1 MKRAL
6 LILVAAAMAAVAA
19 MPVAAE
25 EIGFVETYIL
35 AKDKDEAIKQ
45 LIPGTDD
52 YYYYQCLR
60 HQAAGQYE
68 QVDAVVQKWLERR
81 KNETCPQIIEIQ
93 HRQALLGYKTAPE
106 KSLEYLTEKL
116 DLRFDHQRQIAV
128 KSSLPT
134 RLDPALISR
143 DTLTQRALAS
153 NNRNSLDGFEPSA
166 LEWLKA
172 AEMNPRELRAYLQ
185 RLGRPDYD
193 GLAGLIAKDLAEKD
207 PGSGGFGSLPI
218 HNMLLKDQLDALAKL
233 RGDLLRNSNF
243 VNAYLVRLRP
253 GEDVNWRQQPD
264 EELAYLERMW
274 SFVKGLEA
282 AFNSLKANVLYH
294 RLSLDRTRGVYD
306 KGRFMEYLKLPRRV
320 FYIPLPIERSQNFQ
334 RFAADL
340 GASFE
345 QQTLLP
351 PIGGGDEP
359 LIRAYLEHYFV
370 EEETYQPYAEFV
382 KDDYLKKVFA
392 ETKLLA
398 GAGEAEKWT
407 AMLPPEEYKALTER
421 VDLDFAATNAK
432 YFGPEEKIVLD
443 VDVKNVKSLIVK
455 VYRVNALKY
464 YQQVGQPV
472 PLSLDLDGLVANEQ
486 KTCAYTEAP
495 LRRVRR
501 TFEFAQLAGR
511 GVYIIEF
518 IGSSKRSR
526 VLVQKGRLAYVT
538 KLTPAGHEFTILD
551 EASKPVPDAK
561 IWMAEKFYEAD
572 KDGTI
577 TLPYTTNPTSQPI
590 VLIHNDAATPTS
602 FNHKAES
609 YSLTCGFYVDRE
621 ALLDRRNA
629 TLLVRPQLSL
639 TGQPVSLKL
648 LKEVELSI
656 LSTDLDGVQS
666 TQKVPDFKIFE
677 DRESTYA
684 FRTPQR
690 VTSIRFGLTAKVKN
704 ISQDKEETLSYGRN
718 FAVDYALATVA
729 RSIRPMEEKMALS
742 QAAMAP
748 ESLYL
753 LHADGKY
760 ALEMRGRNGETLA
773 DRPVQLSFKHRD
785 FTQQVHVS
793 LKTDAAGRIDLGE
806 LADIERIFARDSRR
820 NSIQGAYQVWQP
832 VRDAHNMP
840 PVLQGKAGQKLTV
853 AYTSQAAEPL
863 RSEMSLLEVRDGA
876 FVADWFKALSI
887 RDGFIVIED
896 LPAGD
901 YSLRLKYANKDI
913 AVHLAEGK
921 AEAGYVSSQARRLE
935 LGDGKPVQI
944 ATVKA
949 DKDNVT
955 IKLVNANEFTRVHVL
970 AGRYMPEYDA
980 MSLLDPFGRLGLA
993 AGTVEKP
1000 LSLYEAGRKISDE
1013 YRYILD
1019 RQSAL
1024 KYPGNMLKRPSL
1036 ILNPW
1041 ELRTADTGKATGAE
1055 GEVFTGS
1062 SSGGGAAPSSRFFGS
1077 GGNAPE
1083 PLAKFGTLDFLAN
1096 GAVVLANL
1104 QPDKNGV
1111 VTIARKD
1118 LLDKQQ
1124 LRILA
1129 VDTENTALRETSIS
1143 EIEPKLTDRRLDP
1156 AVALDPNKHYIQ
1168 EKVITPVAKG
1178 KPFTIRDLTST
1189 RFETFD
1195 SLARAYHIMV
1205 TLSGDATL
1213 KEFAFIT
1220 DWPKLTDDQKRE
1232 KYSKYACHELN
1243 LFIHERDGA
1252 FFESVVLG
1260 YLKNKKDKTFVDKYL
1275 CGEDLSEFLL
1285 PWRYGQLNTVE
1296 RVLLAQRIEGERQR
1310 TARAVKDLFEVLPP
1324 DVDRFNKLFDTALG
1338 LTALTAASPGSGG
1351 GSGRMS
1357 AGDLA
1362 AVAESARDKKSE
1374 VLRRGAPEPAATLAA
1389 APAAAAPAAV
1399 AAPEP
1404 MVVAVPAPP
1413 PAQAKPAGK
1422 EQSYEYLRYPKDWKG
1437 EPGDKA
1443 ADLYKLNQA
1452 KLASAEQ
1459 RQLYRRVGQVK
1470 EWVENNY
1477 YHLPVEQAVAGLVG
1491 VNAFWKDYAAFDGEG
1506 DFLSGNFA
1514 EASHNF
1520 PEIMLALSVLD
1531 LPFQAGEHE
1540 VKLDGGA
1547 MTITPA
1553 GNAIFFHE
1561 EITEAASVPKAQEIL
1576 VSQNY
1581 YRAGQQ
1587 YKFIDGEQVDNFVTD
1602 EFLVG
1607 EVYACHV
1614 VVTNPTSAKRKLQVL
1629 VQVPRGAIPLAGGR
1643 YTKAFYIEL
1652 EPYRT
1657 QTFDY
1662 FFYFPQ
1668 AGKFEHFGVHVA
1680 KRGELVGFAAG
1691 QTLNV
1696 VPELTKIDKTS
1707 WDYISQNGSDADV
1720 LAFLKDNNLGRL
1732 QPDKIAWRMK
1742 DRKMFDAVTSL
1753 LAARHVYDMTLWSYA
1768 IKHNVPA
1775 LINQYLAY
1783 RDDFVAQCGA
1793 WLESPLLTI
1802 QPVFRKTYQHMEYW
1816 PLVNARAHL
1825 FGPKR
1830 QILVPQL
1837 FQQYHRLMDILRY
1850 KDSLDDQ
1857 DEMDLTCYLLLQDR
1871 VAEAVEMFA
1880 QVDPA
1885 KLPER
1890 IQHDYFTAYLD
1901 FYNDKPSKARK
1912 IAANYAKHPVERWRE
1927 LFAAV
1932 LAQVDEIEGKAPAV
1946 VDDKSREEKQTS
1958 LAAAEQTF
1966 EFKVEARKI
1975 DLSYQNLASVQVN
1988 YYLMDIEQMF
1998 SSQPFVSDR
2007 GGQFA
2012 YIKPNS
2018 AREVKLPAG
2027 GKTMTID
2034 MPAELANRNVMVE
2047 IVAGGKTRT
2056 QAYYS
2061 NSLVV
2066 QVMENY
2072 GQLRVAAKDGDK
2084 VLAKV
2089 YVKVYAKMRG
2099 GQVEFYKDGYTDLR
2113 GRFDYTSLNT
2123 NQLGDVDKF
2132 AILVLSEANGSTVR
2146 EAAPPKQ

>member
-1 MKRAL
+1 MKRTL
-6 LILVAAAMAAVAA
+6 LILAAATMAAFSASA
-19 MPVAAE
+19 LAE
-25 EIGFVETYIL
+25 EIGFVETYVL

-60 HQAAGQYE
+60 YQAAGQYE

-81 KNETCPQIIEIQ
+81 KNSTCPQIIEIQ
-93 HRQALLGYKTAPE
+93 HRQALLGYKADPDKTL
-106 KSLEYLTEKL
+106 KYLADKL
-116 DLRFDHQRQIAV
+116 GLHFDHQRQIAV
-128 KSSLPT
+128 KSTLPT
-134 RLDPALISR
+134 KLDPALISR
-143 DTLTQRALAS
+143 DTLTQRAWAS

-166 LEWLKA
+166 LEWLRA
-172 AEMNPRELRAYLQ
+172 SEMNPRELRAYLQ
-185 RLGRPDYD
+185 RLARPDYE
-193 GLAGLIAKDLAEKD
+193 GLVGLVAKDLAEKD
-207 PGSGGFGSLPI
+207 PGSGGFGSVPI
-218 HNMLLKDQLDALAKL
+218 HNMLLKDQLDALLKL
-233 RGDLLRNSNF
+233 QPTLERNSNF
-243 VNAYLVRLRP
+243 VNAYLMRLRP

-274 SFVKGLEA
+274 SFVKGLDP

-294 RLSLDRTRGVYD
+294 RLSLDRSRGEFD

-320 FYIPLPIERSQNFQ
+320 FYIPLPIQRSQDFQ

-351 PIGGGDEP
+351 PIGGDEP
-359 LIRAYLEHYFV
+359 LIRAYLEHFFV
-370 EEETYQPYAEFV
+370 KEDTYQPYAEFIQ
-382 KDDYLKKVFA
+382 DTYLKKVFA
-392 ETKLLA
+392 EAKLLA
-398 GAGEAEKWT
+398 GVGEAEKWT
-407 AMLPPEEYKALTER
+407 AMLPPAEYKALTER
-421 VDLDFAATNAK
+421 VDLDFLPTNAK
-432 YFGPEEKIVLD
+432 YFGPDEKIKLD

-464 YQQVGQPV
+464 YQQVGEPV

-486 KTCAYTEAP
+486 KTHDYTEAP

-501 TFEFAQLAGR
+501 TFEFPQLAGR
-511 GVYIIEF
+511 GAYVIEF
-518 IGSSKRSR
+518 IGSGKRSR
-526 VLVQKGRLAYVT
+526 ALVQKGRLAYVS
-538 KLTPAGHEFTILD
+538 KLTPAGHEFTVLD
-551 EASKPVPDAK
+551 EASKPLPEAK
-561 IWMAEKFYEAD
+561 IWMAERFYEAD

-577 TLPYTTNPTSQPI
+577 TLPYTTEPKSQPI
-590 VLIHNDAATPTS
+590 VLIHGDAATLTR
-602 FNHKAES
+602 FDHKAES
-609 YSLTCGFYVDRE
+609 YNLACGFYVDRE
-621 ALLDRRNA
+621 ALIAGKNA
-629 TLLVRPQLSL
+629 MLLVRPQLSL

-656 LSTDLDGVQS
+656 VSTDLDGVQS

-677 DRESTYA
+677 DRESTYE

-690 VTSIRFGLTAKVKN
+690 LSRVSFQLTAKVKN
-704 ISQDKEETLSYGRN
+704 ISQDKEENLSASQSLALNGIDSTEK
-718 FAVDYALATVA
+718 VDDLH
-729 RSIRPMEEKMALS
+729 
-742 QAAMAP
+742 
-748 ESLYL
+748 L
-753 LHADGKY
+753 LHAEGKY
-760 ALEMRGRNGETLA
+760 VIEMRGRNGETLA
-773 DRPVQLSFKHRD
+773 DRPVNLSFKHRD

-806 LADIERIFARDSRR
+806 LKDIDRVFARDQRMASVT
-820 NSIQGAYQVWQP
+820 GAYRTWQP
-832 VRDAHNMP
+832 VQDAHNMP
-840 PVLQGKAGQKLTV
+840 GALQGKAGQKLVV
-853 AYTSQAAEPL
+853 AYTGQADKPL
-863 RSEMSLLEVRDGA
+863 RSEMSLLEVRDGT
-876 FVADWFKALSI
+876 FTADWFKALSI

-901 YSLRLKYANKDI
+901 YSLRLKYDTKDI
-913 AVHLAEGK
+913 PIHLAEGK
-921 AEAGYVSSQARRLE
+921 AEAGYVCSQARRLE
-935 LGDGKPVQI
+935 LGESKPVQI

-955 IKLVNANEFTRVHVL
+955 IQLVNANACTRVHVL

-980 MSLLDPFGRLGLA
+980 MGLLDPFGRLGLA
-993 AGTVEKP
+993 AGIVEKP

-1019 RQSAL
+1019 RQSAE
-1024 KYPGNMLKRPSL
+1024 KFAGNMLKRPSL

-1041 ELRTADTGKATGAE
+1041 AIRDADTGVATGAG
-1055 GEVFTGS
+1055 GESFVTPPLPVASDQALRHF
-1062 SSGGGAAPSSRFFGS
+1062 GAAGMGRASNVMTSA
-1077 GGNAPE
+1077 N
-1083 PLAKFGTLDFLAN
+1083 LDFLAN
-1096 GAVVLANL
+1096 GSVVLVNL
-1104 QPDKNGV
+1104 QADKNGV
-1111 VTIARKD
+1111 VTVPRKL

-1129 VDTENTALRETSIS
+1129 VDAENTALRETSLA

-1156 AVALDPNKHYIQ
+1156 AIALDPGKHYIQ
-1168 EKVITPVAKG
+1168 EKVVTAIAKG
-1178 KPFTIRDLTST
+1178 KEFTIRDLTST

-1220 DWPKLTDDQKRE
+1220 DWPKLTDDQKRQ

-1243 LFIHERDGA
+1243 LFIYERDKA
-1252 FFESVVLG
+1252 FFDAVVLG
-1260 YLKNKKDKTFVDKYL
+1260 YLKNKKDKTFVDMYL
-1275 CGEDLSEFLL
+1275 RGEDLSEFLA

-1296 RVLLAQRIEGERQR
+1296 RVLLAQRIKGERQR
-1310 TARAVKDLFEVLPP
+1310 TARAVKDLFELLPP
-1324 DVDRFNKLFDTALG
+1324 DVDRFNMLFDTALG
-1338 LTALTAASPGSGG
+1338 LTALAAPRPEDIMLRV

-1357 AGDLA
+1357 AEKLSSLA
-1362 AVAESARDKKSE
+1362 AGVRDQKSE
-1374 VLRRGAPEPAATLAA
+1374 EMRRELRDLPSSLERVAPT
-1389 APAAAAPAAV
+1389 AAAALAPPAAPV
-1399 AAPEP
+1399 EAAKALGLINGDDSGKP
-1404 MVVAVPAPP
+1404 MSKSGNGLLELKRSKARSGGGGGGGGEA
-1413 PAQAKPAGK
+1413 A
-1422 EQSYEYLRYPKDWKG
+1422 ERYALD
-1437 EPGDKA
+1437 E
-1443 ADLYKLNQA
+1443 A
-1452 KLASAEQ
+1452 KLGTAHKL
-1459 RQLYRRVGQVK
+1459 QLYRKVGQVK

-1477 YHLPVEQAVAGLVG
+1477 YHLPIEQVNAGLVG
-1491 VNAFWKDYAAFDGEG
+1491 VNAFWRDYAAFDGEG

-1520 PEIMLALSVLD
+1520 PEIMLALAVLD
-1531 LPFQAGEHE
+1531 LPFAAGEHE
-1540 VKLDGGA
+1540 VKIDGGA
-1547 MTITPA
+1547 MTIIPA
-1553 GNAIFFHE
+1553 SNAVFFHE

-1581 YRAGQQ
+1581 YRSGQQ

-1629 VQVPRGAIPLAGGR
+1629 VQVPRGSIPLAGGR

-1680 KRGELVGFAAG
+1680 RRGELVGFAAG

-1696 VPELTKIDKTS
+1696 VPELTKVDKTS
-1707 WDYISQNGSDADV
+1707 WDYISQNGSDDEV
-1720 LAFLKDNNLGRL
+1720 LAFLKENNLGRL
-1732 QPDKIAWRMK
+1732 QLDKIAWRMK

-1753 LAARHVYDMTLWSYA
+1753 LSARHVYDMTLWSYA
-1768 IKHNVPA
+1768 IKHNAPTLA
-1775 LINQYLAY
+1775 NQYLPY
-1783 RDDFVAQCGA
+1783 RDDFVSQCGA
-1793 WLESPLLTI
+1793 WLASPLLTI
-1802 QPVFRKTYQHMEYW
+1802 QPVLRKTYQHMEYW

-1830 QILVPQL
+1830 QILVPQF
-1837 FQQYHRLMDILRY
+1837 FQQYSRLLDILRY
-1850 KDSLDDQ
+1850 KDKLDDQ
-1857 DEMDLTCYLLLQDR
+1857 DQMDLTYYLLLQDR
-1871 VAEAVEMFA
+1871 VAEGAAMFA
-1880 QVDPA
+1880 QVDAA

-1912 IAANYAKHPVERWRE
+1912 IASGYAKHPVERWRE
-1927 LFAAV
+1927 LFGAV

-1946 VDDKSREEKQTS
+1946 VDDKSRDEKQTA

-1966 EFKVEARKI
+1966 EFKVEARRI
-1975 DLSYQNLASVQVN
+1975 ELSYQNLASAQVN
-1988 YYLMDIEQMF
+1988 YYLTDIEQMF

-2012 YIKPNS
+2012 YIQPNS
-2018 AREVKLPAG
+2018 AQEIKLPAG
-2027 GKTMTID
+2027 GKAMTID

-2066 QVMENY
+2066 QLMENY
-2072 GQLRVAAKDGDK
+2072 GQLRVAAKDGGK
-2084 VLAKV
+2084 ALAKV
-2089 YVKVYAKMRG
+2089 YVKVYAKMRDG
-2099 GQVEFYKDGYTDLR
+2099 SVEFYKDGYTDLR
-2113 GRFDYTSLNT
+2113 GRFDYSSLNT
-2123 NQLGDVDKF
+2123 NQLGGVEKF
-2132 AILVLSEANGSTVR
+2132 AILVLSDANGSTVR
-2146 EAAPPKQ
+2146 EATPPKQ

>member
-1 MKRAL
+1 MKRTL
-6 LILVAAAMAAVAA
+6 VILVAAAMAAVAAVAA

-60 HQAAGQYE
+60 DQAAGRYE
-68 QVDAVVQKWLERR
+68 QVDAIVQKWLERR

-93 HRQALLGYKTAPE
+93 HRQALLGYKTDPDKTLA
-106 KSLEYLTEKL
+106 YLTEKL
-116 DLRFDHQRQIAV
+116 AYLNEKLVLHFDHQRQIAV
-128 KSSLPT
+128 KSTLPT
-134 RLDPALISR
+134 KLDPALISR
-143 DTLTQRALAS
+143 ETLTRRAWAS
-153 NNRNSLDGFEPSA
+153 NGRNSLDGFEASA

-172 AEMNPRELRAYLQ
+172 GEMNPRELRAYLQ
-185 RLGRPDYD
+185 RLARPDYN
-193 GLAGLIAKDLAEKD
+193 GLVGLIAKDLAEKD
-207 PGSGGFGSLPI
+207 PGSGGFGSVPI

-233 RGDLLRNSNF
+233 RPELNRNSNF
-243 VNAYLVRLRP
+243 VNACLVRLRG
-253 GEDVNWRQQPD
+253 GEDVNWRQQEE

-294 RLSLDRTRGVYD
+294 RLTFDRSRGEFD

-320 FYIPLPIERSQNFQ
+320 FYIPLPIQRSQDFQ

-359 LIRAYLEHYFV
+359 LIRAYLEHFFV
-370 EEETYQPYAEFV
+370 KEDTYQPYAEFIQ
-382 KDDYLKKVFA
+382 DTYLKKVFA

-398 GAGEAEKWT
+398 GVGEAEKWT
-407 AMLPPEEYKALTER
+407 AMLPPAEYKALTER

-432 YFGPEEKIVLD
+432 YFGPQEKITLD

-486 KTCAYTEAP
+486 NSCAYTEAP

-501 TFEFAQLAGR
+501 SFEFAQLAGR
-511 GVYIIEF
+511 GVYVIEF
-518 IGSSKRSR
+518 IGSGKRSR
-526 VLVQKGRLAYVT
+526 ALVQKGRLAYVSS
-538 KLTPAGHEFTILD
+538 LTPAGQEFTVLD
-551 EASKPVPDAK
+551 EASKPLPDAK
-561 IWMAEKFYEAD
+561 IWMAERFYEAD

-577 TLPYTTNPTSQPI
+577 TLPYTTEPKSQPI
-590 VLIHNDAATPTS
+590 VLVNGDAATLTS
-602 FNHKAES
+602 FDHKAES

-621 ALLDRRNA
+621 ALIAGKNA
-629 TLLVRPQLSL
+629 TLLVRPRLTV

-648 LKEVELSI
+648 LKEVEFSI
-656 LSTDLDGVQS
+656 VSTDLDGVKS

-690 VTSIRFGLTAKVKN
+690 VTSIQFRLTAKVKN
-704 ISQDKEETLSYGRN
+704 ISQDKEEPLSTLQSLTLNGIDSTET
-718 FAVDYALATVA
+718 VDDLH
-729 RSIRPMEEKMALS
+729 
-742 QAAMAP
+742 
-748 ESLYL
+748 L
-753 LHADGKY
+753 LHADGRY
-760 ALEMRGRNGETLA
+760 AIEMRGRNGETLA
-773 DRPVQLSFKHRD
+773 DRPANLSFKHRD

-793 LKTDAAGRIDLGE
+793 LKTNQAGRIDLGE
-806 LADIERIFARDSRR
+806 LTDIDRVFARDQRMASNTGTYRT
-820 NSIQGAYQVWQP
+820 WQP
-832 VRDAHNMP
+832 VKDAHNMP
-840 PVLQGKAGQKLTV
+840 GILQGKAGQKLTV
-853 AYTSQAAEPL
+853 AYTGQADKPL

-876 FVADWFKALSI
+876 FVADWFKALRI
-887 RDGFIVIED
+887 GDGLIEIED

-901 YSLRLKYANKDI
+901 YSLRLKYANQDI
-913 AVHLAEGK
+913 AIHLAEGTV
-921 AEAGYVSSQARRLE
+921 EVGYVSSQARRLE
-935 LGDGKPVQI
+935 LGDSKPVQI

-955 IKLVNANEFTRVHVL
+955 IQLVNANEYTRVHVL

-980 MSLLDPFGRLGLA
+980 MGLLDPFGRLGLA

-1019 RQSAL
+1019 RQAAE
-1024 KYPGNMLKRPSL
+1024 KFAGNMLKRPSL

-1041 ELRTADTGKATGAE
+1041 AIRDADTGVATGAE
-1055 GEVFTGS
+1055 GQAFVEGGA
-1062 SSGGGAAPSSRFFGS
+1062 GGGAGMASRAYGAGVKGQSVMNFAS
-1077 GGNAPE
+1077 
-1083 PLAKFGTLDFLAN
+1083 LDFLAN
-1096 GAVVLANL
+1096 GAVVLVNL
-1104 QPDKNGV
+1104 QPDGNGV
-1111 VTIARKD
+1111 VTVARKL

-1129 VDTENTALRETSIS
+1129 VDAENTALRETSIS
-1143 EIEPKLTDRRLDP
+1143 EVSPKCQDRRLDP

-1178 KPFTIRDLTST
+1178 KPFTIRDVTST

-1252 FFESVVLG
+1252 FFEAVVLP

-1275 CGEDLSEFLL
+1275 CGGDLSEFLA

-1296 RVLLAQRIEGERQR
+1296 RILLAQRIEGERGR
-1310 TARAVKDLFEVLPP
+1310 TARAVKDLFELLKP

-1338 LTALTAASPGSGG
+1338 LTALTAAAHGPATQPA
-1351 GSGRMS
+1351 GRMS
-1357 AGDLA
+1357 AEYLGALAGD
-1362 AVAESARDKKSE
+1362 ARDKKSE
-1374 VLRRGAPEPAATLAA
+1374 VLHRGAPVAATLAS
-1389 APAAAAPAAV
+1389 APAAAP
-1399 AAPEP
+1399 APEP
-1404 MVVAVPAPP
+1404 MVVAVPGPP
-1413 PAQAKPAGK
+1413 PAEPMADGRATAKRLAPGKDGGGSGGGGAGRGAGIF
-1422 EQSYEYLRYPKDWKG
+1422 YLD
-1437 EPGDKA
+1437 ES
-1443 ADLYKLNQA
+1443 
-1452 KLASAEQ
+1452 KLAQAQ
-1459 RQLYRRVGQVK
+1459 KRQLYRRVGQVK

-1477 YHLPVEQAVAGLVG
+1477 YHLPIEQASAGLVG

-1520 PEIMLALSVLD
+1520 PEIMLALAVLD

-1540 VKLDGGA
+1540 VKIDGGA

-1581 YRAGQQ
+1581 YRSGQQ
-1587 YKFIDGEQVDNFVTD
+1587 YKYIDGEQVDNFVTD

-1629 VQVPRGAIPLAGGR
+1629 VQVPRGSIPLAGGR

-1662 FFYFPQ
+1662 FFYFPR

-1696 VPELTKIDKTS
+1696 VPELTKVDKTS
-1707 WDYISQNGSDADV
+1707 WDYISQNGSDEEV
-1720 LAFLKDNNLGRL
+1720 LAFLKENNLGRL

-1742 DRKMFDAVTSL
+1742 DREMFDAVTSL
-1753 LAARHVYDMTLWSYA
+1753 LAARHVYDMTIWSYA
-1768 IKHNVPA
+1768 IKHNEPD
-1775 LINQYLAY
+1775 LINQYLPY
-1783 RDDFVAQCGA
+1783 RDEFVAQCGP
-1793 WLESPLLTI
+1793 WLVSPLLTI

-1857 DEMDLTCYLLLQDR
+1857 DRMDLTYYLLLQDR
-1871 VAEAVEMFA
+1871 VAEGAEMFA
-1880 QVDPA
+1880 QVDAA

-1901 FYNDKPSKARK
+1901 FYNDKPAKARK
-1912 IAANYAKHPVERWRE
+1912 IAANYAKHPVQRWRE
-1927 LFAAV
+1927 LFGAV

-1975 DLSYQNLASVQVN
+1975 DLSYQNLAAAQVN

-2007 GGQFA
+2007 GGQFT

-2018 AREVKLPAG
+2018 AQEVKLPAG

-2034 MPAELANRNVMVE
+2034 VPAELANRNVMVE

-2089 YVKVYAKMRG
+2089 YVKVYARMAG

-2123 NQLGDVDKF
+2123 NQLGDVEKF

>member
-1 MKRAL
+1 MIREGPERETKMKRAL
-6 LILVAAAMAAVAA
+6 VILVVAAMAALSAR
-19 MPVAAE
+19 AE
-25 EIGFVETYIL
+25 EIGFVETYVL
-35 AKDKDEAIKQ
+35 AKDKGEAIKQ

-52 YYYYQCLR
+52 YYYYQCLNC
-60 HQAAGQYE
+60 QASGKYD
-68 QVDAVVQKWLERR
+68 QVDALVQKWLERR
-81 KNETCPQIIEIQ
+81 KGETCPQIIEIQ
-93 HRQALLGYKTAPE
+93 HHQALLVYKTDPD
-106 KSLEYLTEKL
+106 KSLAYLTEKL
-116 DLRFDHQRQIAV
+116 DLHFDYQRQVAV

-134 RLDPALISR
+134 KLDPALISR
-143 DTLTQRALAS
+143 ETLAQRARAT
-153 NNRNSLDGFEPSA
+153 NNRDSLNGFEASA
-166 LEWLKA
+166 LEWLKP

-185 RLGRPDYD
+185 RLTRPDYE
-193 GLAGLIAKDLAEKD
+193 GMAKLVAKDLAAQD
-207 PGSGGFGSLPI
+207 SGGFGSLPI
-218 HNMLLKDQLDALAKL
+218 HNMLLKDQLDELVKL
-233 RGDLLRNSNF
+233 RGDLIRNSNF
-243 VNAYLVRLRP
+243 VNACLVRLRP
-253 GEDVNWRQQPD
+253 GEDVNWRQQPE
-264 EELAYLERMW
+264 EELAYLDRMW
-274 SFVKGLEA
+274 SFVKGLDP

-294 RLSLDRTRGVYD
+294 RLSFDRTRGEFD
-306 KGRFMEYLKLPRRV
+306 KSRFMEYLKLPRRV
-320 FYIPLPIERSQNFQ
+320 FYIPLPIERSQDFQ

-345 QQTLLP
+345 QQILLP

-359 LIRAYLEHYFV
+359 LIRSYLEHFFV
-370 EEETYQPYAEFV
+370 KEDTWLPYAEFI

-392 ETKLLA
+392 EAKLLA
-398 GAGEAEKWT
+398 GVGEAEKWT
-407 AMLPPEEYKALTER
+407 AMLPPAEYKALTER
-421 VDLDFAATNAK
+421 VDLDFAPTNAK
-432 YFGPEEKIVLD
+432 YFGPEEKIKLD

-455 VYRVNALKY
+455 VYSVNALKY
-464 YQQVGQPV
+464 YQQVGEPV

-486 KTCAYTEAP
+486 KTHEYTEAP

-511 GVYIIEF
+511 GAYVIEF

-526 VLVQKGRLAYVT
+526 VLVQKGRLAYVS
-538 KLTPAGHEFTILD
+538 KLTPAGHEFTVLD

-561 IWMAEKFYEAD
+561 IWMAGRFYEAD

-577 TLPYTTNPTSQPI
+577 TLSYTTAPKSQPI
-590 VLIHNDAATPTS
+590 VLVNGAAATLTR
-602 FNHKAES
+602 FDHKAET
-609 YSLTCGFYVDRE
+609 YRLECGFYVDRE

-648 LKEVELSI
+648 LKEVELNI
-656 LSTDLDGVQS
+656 ISTDLDGVSS
-666 TQKVPDFKIFE
+666 TQKVADFKIFE

-690 VTSIRFGLTAKVKN
+690 LRAISFLLTAKVKN
-704 ISQDKEETLSYGRN
+704 ISQDKEEPLSASRSLTLNGI
-718 FAVDYALATVA
+718 DATEIVEN
-729 RSIRPMEEKMALS
+729 P
-742 QAAMAP
+742 
-748 ESLYL
+748 YL
-753 LHADGKY
+753 LRADGKY
-760 ALEMRGRNGETLA
+760 VLEVRGRNGETLA
-773 DRPVQLSFKHRD
+773 DRPVAMKLKHHDFAQLVD
-785 FTQQVHVS
+785 VT

-806 LADIERIFARDSRR
+806 LKDIDAIHV
-820 NSIQGAYQVWQP
+820 QGRQGGAQQTFRP
-832 VRDAHNMP
+832 VADAHNLP
-840 PVLQGKAGQKLTV
+840 GVLQGKAGQKLTV
-853 AYTSQAAEPL
+853 AYTGQAAEPL

-887 RDGFIVIED
+887 RDGLIVIED

-901 YSLRLKYANKDI
+901 YSLRLKYDNKDI
-913 AVHLAEGK
+913 AIRLADGK
-921 AEAGYVSSQARRLE
+921 TEAGYVSSQARRLE
-935 LGDGKPVQI
+935 LGEDKPVQI
-944 ATVKA
+944 GTVKA

-955 IKLVNANEFTRVHVL
+955 IQLVNANQFTRVHVL
-970 AGRYMPEYDA
+970 AARYMPEYDA
-980 MSLLDPFGRLGLA
+980 MGLLDPFGRLGLA

-1019 RQSAL
+1019 RQSAE
-1024 KYPGNMLKRPSL
+1024 KFAGNMLKRPSL

-1041 ELRTADTGKATGAE
+1041 AIRDADTGVATGAG
-1055 GEVFTGS
+1055 GELFKALADMAGS
-1062 SSGGGAAPSSRFFGS
+1062 AAMLEYRGAAGAAH
-1077 GGNAPE
+1077 GMMNIAN
-1083 PLAKFGTLDFLAN
+1083 LDFLAN
-1096 GAVVLANL
+1096 GAVVLVNL

-1129 VDTENTALRETSIS
+1129 VDAENTALRETTLS
-1143 EIEPKLTDRRLDP
+1143 EVSPKLQDRRLDP

-1243 LFIHERDGA
+1243 LFIYERDKA
-1252 FFESVVLG
+1252 FFEAVVLP
-1260 YLKNKKDKTFVDKYL
+1260 YLKNKKDKTFVDMYL
-1275 CGEDLSEFLL
+1275 CGDDLSEFLR

-1310 TARAVKDLFEVLPP
+1310 TARAVKDIFELLPP

-1338 LTALTAASPGSGG
+1338 LTALTAAEEGKPASGSDGRVTAKNL
-1351 GSGRMS
+1351 GRM
-1357 AGDLA
+1357 
-1362 AVAESARDKKSE
+1362 AESARDKKSE
-1374 VLRRGAPEPAATLAA
+1374 VMRKEVASDDMD
-1389 APAAAAPAAV
+1389 AAAAPAAV

-1404 MVVAVPAPP
+1404 VVVAVPVPP
-1413 PAQAKPAGK
+1413 PAPEQLMARARSARPAAKAKNGGGGGAAPGEKPYRYALDK
-1422 EQSYEYLRYPKDWKG
+1422 EKL
-1437 EPGDKA
+1437 DKA
-1443 ADLYKLNQA
+1443 
-1452 KLASAEQ
+1452 EQ
-1459 RQLYRRVGQVK
+1459 QQLYRRVGQVK

-1477 YHLPVEQAVAGLVG
+1477 YHLPIEQANAGLVG
-1491 VNAFWKDYAAFDGEG
+1491 VNAFWKDYAAFDGAG

-1531 LPFQAGEHE
+1531 LPFAAGEHE
-1540 VKLDGGA
+1540 VKIDGGA

-1581 YRAGQQ
+1581 FRAGQQ

-1607 EVYACHV
+1607 EVYACHI

-1662 FFYFPQ
+1662 FFYFPR
-1668 AGKFEHFGVHVA
+1668 AGKFPHFGVHVA

-1691 QTLNV
+1691 TTLNV
-1696 VPELTKIDKTS
+1696 VPELTKVDKTS
-1707 WDYISQNGSDADV
+1707 WDYISQNGSDEEV
-1720 LAFLKDNNLGRL
+1720 VAFLKDNNLGRL
-1732 QPDKIAWRMK
+1732 QLDKVAWRMN

-1753 LAARHVYDMTLWSYA
+1753 LSARHVYDMTIWSYA
-1768 IKHNVPA
+1768 IKHNEPD
-1775 LINQYLAY
+1775 LINQYLPY
-1783 RDDFVAQCGA
+1783 RDEFVAQCGP
-1793 WLESPLLTI
+1793 WLASPLLTI
-1802 QPVFRKTYQHMEYW
+1802 QPVIRKTYQHMEYW

-1830 QILVPQL
+1830 QILVGQF
-1837 FQQYHRLMDILRY
+1837 FQQYHRLLDILRY

-1857 DEMDLTCYLLLQDR
+1857 DRMDLTCYLLLQDR
-1871 VAEAVEMFA
+1871 VAEAVAMFA

-1901 FYNDKPSKARK
+1901 FYNDKPSKARE

-1927 LFAAV
+1927 LFGAV

-1975 DLSYQNLASVQVN
+1975 ELSYQNIATAQVN
-1988 YYLMDIEQMF
+1988 YYLTDIEQMF

-2018 AREVKLPAG
+2018 AQEVKLPAG

-2061 NSLVV
+2061 NSLAVA
-2066 QVMENY
+2066 VMENY
-2072 GQLRVAAKDGDK
+2072 GQLRVAAKDGGK
-2084 VLAKV
+2084 ALPKV
-2089 YVKVYAKMRG
+2089 YVKVYARMRG

-2123 NQLGDVDKF
+2123 NQLADVDKF
-2132 AILVLSEANGSTVR
+2132 AVLVLSEANGSTVR

>member
-6 LILVAAAMAAVAA
+6 LVLAAVAAAMVAA
-19 MPVAAE
+19 MPAPAE
-25 EIGFVETYIL
+25 EIGFVETYVL

-60 HQAAGQYE
+60 CQAAGKYD
-68 QVDAVVQKWLERR
+68 QVDALVQKWLERR
-81 KNETCPQIIEIQ
+81 KNNTCPQIIEIQ
-93 HRQALLGYKTAPE
+93 HRQALLGYTTDPAKTL
-106 KSLEYLTEKL
+106 KYLAEKL
-116 DLRFDHQRQIAV
+116 DLRFDHERQIAV

-134 RLDPALISR
+134 KLDPALISR
-143 DTLTQRALAS
+143 ETLTKRAWAS
-153 NNRNSLDGFEPSA
+153 NSRNNLNGFEPSA
-166 LEWLKA
+166 LEWLQA

-185 RLGRPDYD
+185 RLTRPDHD
-193 GLAGLIAKDLAEKD
+193 GLVGLVAKDLAEKD
-207 PGSGGFGSLPI
+207 SGGFGSLPI
-218 HNMLLKDQLDALAKL
+218 HNMLLKDQLDALVKL
-233 RGDLLRNSNF
+233 RPGLLRDSNF
-243 VNAYLVRLRP
+243 VNAHLMRLRP

-274 SFVKGLEA
+274 SFVKGLDP

-294 RLSLDRTRGVYD
+294 RLAFDRSRGVYD

-320 FYIPLPIERSQNFQ
+320 FYVPLPVGRSQDFQ

-359 LIRAYLEHYFV
+359 LIRAYLEHFFV
-370 EEETYQPYAEFV
+370 EEDTYQPYAEFIR
-382 KDDYLKKVFA
+382 DDYLKRVFA

-398 GAGEAEKWT
+398 GVGEAEKWT
-407 AMLPPEEYKALTER
+407 AMLPPAEYKALTER

-432 YFGPEEKIVLD
+432 YFAPEEKIKLD

-464 YQQVGQPV
+464 YQQVGRPV

-486 KTCAYTEAP
+486 TPYTYSEPP
-495 LRRVRR
+495 LHRVRR
-501 TFEFAQLAGR
+501 TFEFPQLAGR

-518 IGSSKRSR
+518 IGSGKRSR
-526 VLVQKGRLAYVT
+526 ALVQKGQLAYVS

-551 EASKPVPDAK
+551 EADKPVPDAK
-561 IWMAEKFYEAD
+561 IWMAERFYEAD

-577 TLPYTTNPTSQPI
+577 TIPYTTEPKGQPI
-590 VLIHNDAATPTS
+590 VLVGGEAATLTR
-602 FNHKAES
+602 FDHKAES
-609 YSLTCGFYVDRE
+609 YSLACGFYVDRE
-621 ALLDRRNA
+621 ALLAGKNA
-629 TLLVRPQLSL
+629 TLLVRPQLAL

-648 LKEVELSI
+648 LKEIELNI
-656 LSTDLDGVQS
+656 VSTDLDGVSS
-666 TQKVPDFKIFE
+666 TQKVADFKLFE

-684 FRTPQR
+684 LRTPQR
-690 VTSIRFGLTAKVKN
+690 LQAISFQLAAKVKN
-704 ISQDKEETLSYGRN
+704 ISQDKEETLGASRRLDLNGIDRTE
-718 FAVDYALATVA
+718 TVGY
-729 RSIRPMEEKMALS
+729 PM
-742 QAAMAP
+742 
-748 ESLYL
+748 L

-760 ALEMRGRNGETLA
+760 VLEMRGRNGETLA
-773 DRPVQLSFKHRD
+773 DRPVNLSFKHRD
-785 FTQQVHVS
+785 FTEQVHVS
-793 LKTDAAGRIDLGE
+793 LKTDQAGRVDLGE
-806 LADIERIFARDSRR
+806 LTDIDRVFARDQRMASVA
-820 NSIQGAYQVWQP
+820 GAYQTWQP
-832 VRDAHNMP
+832 VTDAHNMP
-840 PVLQGKAGQKLTV
+840 DALQGKAGQKLSL
-853 AYTSQAAEPL
+853 AYTAHADKPL
-863 RSEMSLLEVRDGA
+863 RSELSLLEVRDGA

-887 RDGFIVIED
+887 RDGIIEIDD

-901 YSLRLKYANKDI
+901 YSLRLKYANKNI
-913 AVHLAEGK
+913 AIRLAGGK

-935 LGDGKPVQI
+935 LGDSKPVQI
-944 ATVKA
+944 ASVKA
-949 DKDNVT
+949 DKDSVT
-955 IKLVNANEFTRVHVL
+955 IQLVNANQFTRVHVL
-970 AGRYMPEYDA
+970 AARYMPEYDA
-980 MSLLDPFGRLGLA
+980 MGLLDPFGRLGLA
-993 AGTVEKP
+993 AGMVEKP

-1019 RQSAL
+1019 RQSAE
-1024 KYPGNMLKRPSL
+1024 KFAGNMLKRPSL

-1041 ELRTADTGKATGAE
+1041 SIRDADTGVATGAG
-1055 GEVFTGS
+1055 GELFKALADMAGS
-1062 SSGGGAAPSSRFFGS
+1062 AAMLEYRGAAGAAHGMMNFA
-1077 GGNAPE
+1077 N
-1083 PLAKFGTLDFLAN
+1083 LDFLAN
-1096 GAVVLANL
+1096 GAVMLVNL
-1104 QPDKNGV
+1104 EPDKDGQV
-1111 VTIARKD
+1111 VIARKD

-1129 VDTENTALRETSIS
+1129 VDAEDTALRETTIG
-1143 EIEPKLTDRRLDP
+1143 EVEPELQDRRLDP

-1168 EKVITPVAKG
+1168 EKVVTAVAKG
-1178 KPFTIRDLTST
+1178 KPFTIRDVTST

-1195 SLARAYHIMV
+1195 SLARAYHLMV

-1220 DWPKLTDDQKRE
+1220 DWPKLTDEQKRE

-1243 LFIHERDGA
+1243 LFLRERDGA
-1252 FFESVVLG
+1252 FFEAVVLP
-1260 YLKNKKDKTFVDKYL
+1260 YLRNKKDKTFVDKYL
-1275 CGEDLSEFLL
+1275 CGEDLSEFLA
-1285 PWRYGQLNTVE
+1285 PRRYGELNMVE

-1310 TARAVKDLFEVLPP
+1310 TARAVKDLFELLPP

-1338 LTALTAASPGSGG
+1338 LTALAAETGPVSGPE
-1351 GSGRMS
+1351 GRAS
-1357 AGDLA
+1357 AEKLGRLA
-1362 AVAESARDKKSE
+1362 EAAREARSEDMRKKFADAAPSAA
-1374 VLRRGAPEPAATLAA
+1374 L
-1389 APAAAAPAAV
+1389 APAALV
-1399 AAPEP
+1399 
-1404 MVVAVPAPP
+1404 PP
-1413 PAQAKPAGK
+1413 PGPAEHVVEGTPPAKPEA
-1422 EQSYEYLRYPKDWKG
+1422 KG
-1437 EPGDKA
+1437 EWSRTIRYSGVKA
-1443 ADLYKLNQA
+1443 KDGGGGGGGEKDHYALDEAKVEQA
-1452 KLASAEQ
+1452 QK

-1477 YHLPVEQAVAGLVG
+1477 YHLPIEQANAGLVG
-1491 VNAFWKDYAAFDGEG
+1491 VNAFWKDYAAWDGQG
-1506 DFLSGNFA
+1506 GFLSGNFA

-1520 PEIMLALSVLD
+1520 PEIMFALAVLD
-1531 LPFQAGEHE
+1531 LPFQAGEHG

-1547 MTITPA
+1547 MTVTPA
-1553 GNAIFFHE
+1553 GNAVFFHE

-1587 YKFIDGEQVDNFVTD
+1587 YKYIDGEQVDNFVTD

-1629 VQVPRGAIPLAGGR
+1629 VQTPRGSIPLAGGR
-1643 YTKAFYIEL
+1643 YAKAFYIEL

-1662 FFYFPQ
+1662 FFYFPK
-1668 AGKFEHFGVHVA
+1668 AGKFAHFPVHVA
-1680 KRGELVGFAAG
+1680 RRGELVGFAAAT
-1691 QTLNV
+1691 TLNV
-1696 VPELTKIDKTS
+1696 VPELTKVDKTS
-1707 WDYISQNGSDADV
+1707 WDYISQNGTDEEV
-1720 LAFLKDNNLGRL
+1720 LAFLKENNLGRL

-1753 LAARHVYDMTLWSYA
+1753 LAARHVHDMTIWSYA
-1768 IKHNVPA
+1768 IKHNAPA
-1775 LINQYLAY
+1775 LINQYLPC
-1783 RDDFVAQCGA
+1783 RDDFVNQCGQ

-1802 QPVFRKTYQHMEYW
+1802 HPVVRKTYQHMEYW

-1837 FQQYHRLMDILRY
+1837 FHQYNRLLDILRY
-1850 KDSLDDQ
+1850 KDKLDDQ
-1857 DEMDLTCYLLLQDR
+1857 DQMDLTYYLLLQDR
-1871 VAEAVEMFA
+1871 VAEGTEMFA

-1901 FYNDKPSKARK
+1901 FYNDKPTKARE
-1912 IAANYAKHPVERWRE
+1912 IAAHYAKHPVERWRE
-1927 LFAAV
+1927 LFGAV
-1932 LAQVDEIEGKAPAV
+1932 LAQLDEIEGKAPAV

-1975 DLSYQNLASVQVN
+1975 ELSYQNLSSVQVN

-1998 SSQPFVSDR
+1998 SSQPFVSGRD
-2007 GGQFA
+2007 GQFA
-2012 YIKPNS
+2012 YIQPNS
-2018 AREVKLPAG
+2018 ARAVKLPAG

-2034 MPAELANRNVMVE
+2034 MPDELANRNVMVE
-2047 IVAGGKTRT
+2047 IVAGGKTQTR
-2056 QAYYS
+2056 AYYS
-2061 NSLVV
+2061 NSLAV

-2072 GQLRVAAKDGDK
+2072 GQLRVTAKDGAK
-2084 VLAKV
+2084 ALAKV
-2089 YVKVYAKMRG
+2089 YVKVYAKMRD

-2123 NQLGDVDKF
+2123 NQLGGVEKF

-2146 EAAPPKQ
+2146 EAAPPKE

>member
-6 LILVAAAMAAVAA
+6 LILAAATAAFSASA
-19 MPVAAE
+19 SALAE
-25 EIGFVETYIL
+25 EIGFVETYVL

-60 HQAAGQYE
+60 HQSAGQYE

-81 KNETCPQIIEIQ
+81 KNNTCPQIIEIQ
-93 HRQALLGYKTAPE
+93 HRQALLGYKTDPA
-106 KSLEYLTEKL
+106 KSLKYLTDKL
-116 DLRFDHQRQIAV
+116 DLRFDQQRQIAV
-128 KSSLPT
+128 KSTLPT
-134 RLDPALISR
+134 KLDPALIGR
-143 DTLTQRALAS
+143 ETLTKRAWGGD
-153 NNRNSLDGFEPSA
+153 NNNSLAGFEPSA

-172 AEMNPRELRAYLQ
+172 SEMAPGRLRAYLQ

-193 GLAGLIAKDLAEKD
+193 GLVGLVAKDLSEKD
-207 PGSGGFGSLPI
+207 SGGFGSVPI
-218 HNMLLKDQLDALAKL
+218 HAKLLKDQLDALLKL
-233 RGDLLRNSNF
+233 QPTLERNSNF
-243 VNAYLVRLRP
+243 VNAYLMRLRP
-253 GEDVNWRQQPD
+253 GEDVNWRQQPQ
-264 EELAYLERMW
+264 EELAYLDRMW
-274 SFVKGLEA
+274 SFVKGLDP

-294 RLSLDRTRGVYD
+294 RLALDRSRGEFD

-320 FYIPLPIERSQNFQ
+320 FYIPLPIQRSQDFQ

-340 GASFE
+340 GANFE

-359 LIRAYLEHYFV
+359 LIRAYLEHFFV
-370 EEETYQPYAEFV
+370 KEDTYQPYAEFIQ
-382 KDDYLKKVFA
+382 DTYLKKVFA
-392 ETKLLA
+392 EAKLLA
-398 GAGEAEKWT
+398 GVGEAEKWT
-407 AMLPPEEYKALTER
+407 AMLPPAEYKALTER
-421 VDLDFAATNAK
+421 VDLDFAPTNAK
-432 YFGPEEKIVLD
+432 YFGPDEKISLD

-464 YQQVGQPV
+464 YQQVGEPV

-486 KTCAYTEAP
+486 KPHEYTEAP

-501 TFEFAQLAGR
+501 TFEFPQLAGR
-511 GVYIIEF
+511 GAYVIEF
-518 IGSSKRSR
+518 IGSGKRSR
-526 VLVQKGRLAYVT
+526 ALVQKGRLAYVT
-538 KLTPAGHEFTILD
+538 SLTPAGHEFTVLD

-561 IWMAEKFYEAD
+561 IWMAERFYEAD

-577 TLPYTTNPTSQPI
+577 TLPYTTAPKSQPI
-590 VLIHNDAATPTS
+590 VLIHGDAATLTR
-602 FNHKAES
+602 FDHKAES
-609 YSLTCGFYVDRE
+609 YNLACGFYVDRE
-621 ALLDRRNA
+621 ALIAGRNA

-656 LSTDLDGVQS
+656 VSTDLDGVKS

-677 DRESTYA
+677 DRESTYEFRAPQRLQAIA
-684 FRTPQR
+684 FR
-690 VTSIRFGLTAKVKN
+690 LTAKVKN
-704 ISQDKEETLSYGRN
+704 ISQDKEEDLSASRS
-718 FAVDYALATVA
+718 FALNGIDSTEIVEN
-729 RSIRPMEEKMALS
+729 P
-742 QAAMAP
+742 
-748 ESLYL
+748 YL
-753 LHADGKY
+753 LRADGKY
-760 ALEMRGRNGETLA
+760 VLEMRGRNGETLA
-773 DRPVQLSFKHRD
+773 DRPVNLSFKHRD
-785 FTQQVHVS
+785 FRQQVHVS
-793 LKTDAAGRIDLGE
+793 LKTDAAGRVDLGE
-806 LADIERIFARDSRR
+806 LNDIEGIFARDQRR
-820 NSIQGAYQVWQP
+820 DSVAGAYQTWQP
-832 VRDAHNMP
+832 VKDAHNMP
-840 PVLQGKAGQKLTV
+840 GVLQGKAGQKLVV
-853 AYTSQAAEPL
+853 AYTGQADKPL

-876 FVADWFKALSI
+876 FTADWFKAMSI
-887 RDGFIVIED
+887 RDGFIEIDD

-913 AVHLAEGK
+913 AVHLADGK
-921 AEAGYVSSQARRLE
+921 VEAGYVASQARRLE
-935 LGDGKPVQI
+935 LGDEKPVQI
-944 ATVKA
+944 AKVKA
-949 DKDNVT
+949 DKDNVV
-955 IKLVNANEFTRVHVL
+955 IQLVNANACTRVHVL

-980 MSLLDPFGRLGLA
+980 MGLLDPFGRLGLA
-993 AGTVEKP
+993 AGMVEKP
-1000 LSLYEAGRKISDE
+1000 VSLYEAGRKISDE

-1019 RQSAL
+1019 RQSAE

-1041 ELRTADTGKATGAE
+1041 ATRDADTGVATGAG
-1055 GEVFTGS
+1055 GESFV
-1062 SSGGGAAPSSRFFGS
+1062 GGGGGGGGGMAYRLGGS
-1077 GGNAPE
+1077 GGRAPNVMN
-1083 PLAKFGTLDFLAN
+1083 LGTLDFLAN
-1096 GAVVLANL
+1096 GAVVLVNL
-1104 QPDKNGV
+1104 QPDKNGT
-1111 VTIARKD
+1111 VTVPRKL

-1129 VDTENTALRETSIS
+1129 VDAENTAMRETSLA
-1143 EIEPKLTDRRLDP
+1143 EIEPKCQDRRLDP

-1168 EKVITPVAKG
+1168 EKVVTPVAKG

-1243 LFIHERDGA
+1243 LFICERDKA
-1252 FFESVVLG
+1252 FFDAVVQP
-1260 YLKNKKDKTFVDKYL
+1260 YLKNKKDKTFVDMYL
-1275 CGEDLSEFLL
+1275 CGEDLSEFLA

-1296 RVLLAQRIEGERQR
+1296 RVLLAQRIKGERQR
-1310 TARAVKDLFEVLPP
+1310 TARAVKDLFELLPP
-1324 DVDRFNKLFDTALG
+1324 DVDRFNRLFDTALG
-1338 LTALTAASPGSGG
+1338 LTALTAPRPEDIMLRVR
-1351 GSGRMS
+1351 SGRMS
-1357 AGDLA
+1357 ADDLA
-1362 AVAESARDKKSE
+1362 ATAEGVREQNKLNEMQKKLGSADNR
-1374 VLRRGAPEPAATLAA
+1374 LPELE
-1389 APAAAAPAAV
+1389 AAAAV
-1399 AAPEP
+1399 A
-1404 MVVAVPAPP
+1404 PAPP
-1413 PAQAKPAGK
+1413 ATPVPAIV
-1422 EQSYEYLRYPKDWKG
+1422 
-1437 EPGDKA
+1437 A
-1443 ADLYKLNQA
+1443 ADTPAAKAEPFIKAIRYSGPAEAKNGRSGGGAGGERADHYALDREKLGRA
-1452 KLASAEQ
+1452 GE

-1470 EWVENNY
+1470 EWAENNY
-1477 YHLPVEQAVAGLVG
+1477 YHLPIEQANAGLVG
-1491 VNAFWKDYAAFDGEG
+1491 VNAFWRDYAAFDGDG

-1520 PEIMLALSVLD
+1520 PEIMLALAVLD
-1531 LPFQAGEHE
+1531 LPFAAGKHE
-1540 VKLDGGA
+1540 VKIDGGA
-1547 MTITPA
+1547 MTVTPA
-1553 GNAIFFHE
+1553 SNAIFFHE

-1581 YRAGQQ
+1581 YRSGQQ
-1587 YKFIDGEQVDNFVTD
+1587 YKHIDGEQVDNFVTD

-1607 EVYACHV
+1607 EVYACHI

-1629 VQVPRGAIPLAGGR
+1629 VQVPRGSIPLAGGR
-1643 YTKAFYIEL
+1643 YTRAFYIEL

-1668 AGKFEHFGVHVA
+1668 PGKFEHFGVHVA

-1696 VPELTKIDKTS
+1696 VPELTKVDKTS
-1707 WDYISQNGSDADV
+1707 WDYISQNGSDDEV
-1720 LAFLKDNNLGRL
+1720 LAFLKENNLGRL
-1732 QPDKIAWRMK
+1732 QLDKIAWRMK

-1753 LAARHVYDMTLWSYA
+1753 LSARHVYDMTIWSYA
-1768 IKHNVPA
+1768 VKHDAPA
-1775 LINQYLAY
+1775 LTSQYLPY
-1783 RDDFVAQCGA
+1783 RDDFVSQCGA

-1802 QPVFRKTYQHMEYW
+1802 QPVLRKTYQHMEYW

-1830 QILVPQL
+1830 QILVPQ
-1837 FQQYHRLMDILRY
+1837 FSQQYNRLLDILRY
-1850 KDSLDDQ
+1850 KGKLDDQ
-1857 DEMDLTCYLLLQDR
+1857 DRMDLTYYLLLQDR
-1871 VAEAVEMFA
+1871 VAEGAEMFA

-1912 IAANYAKHPVERWRE
+1912 IAAEYAKYPVERWRE
-1927 LFAAV
+1927 LFGAV

-1946 VDDKSREEKQTS
+1946 VDDKSREEKQTA

-1975 DLSYQNLASVQVN
+1975 ELSYQNLASAQVN
-1988 YYLMDIEQMF
+1988 YYLTDIEQMF

-2012 YIKPNS
+2012 YIQPNS
-2018 AREVKLPAG
+2018 AQEIKLPAG

-2061 NSLVV
+2061 NSLAVA
-2066 QVMENY
+2066 VMENY
-2072 GQLRVAAKDGDK
+2072 GQLRVTAKDGDK
-2084 VLAKV
+2084 ALAKV
-2089 YVKVYAKMRG
+2089 YVKVYAKMRDG
-2099 GQVEFYKDGYTDLR
+2099 GVEFYKDGYTDLR

-2123 NQLGDVDKF
+2123 NQLGGVEKF